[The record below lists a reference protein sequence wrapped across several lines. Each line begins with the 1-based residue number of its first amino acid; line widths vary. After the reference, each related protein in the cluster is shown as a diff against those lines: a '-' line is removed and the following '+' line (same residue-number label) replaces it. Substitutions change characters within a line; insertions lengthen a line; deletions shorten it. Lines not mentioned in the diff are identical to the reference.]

1 MNSVKSQDIR
11 SIHKKYVALPYTE
24 DDLSE
29 KEIKKAIPLTNASK
43 EIKIP
48 GIKFYYD
55 GKRTVQ

>member
-1 MNSVKSQDIR
+1 MQ
-11 SIHKKYVALPYTE
+11 KYVAFLYTK

-48 GIKFYYD
+48 GNKFYYD
-55 GKRTVQ
+55 GKRTVH